1 MEVLLLYYCAKE
13 RIVEAGMVKGQAA
26 AMAV

>member
-1 MEVLLLYYCAKE
+1 MEVLLLYYCANE

-26 AMAV
+26 AMTV